1 MECGIIGMQGV
12 GKSTLFTA
20 LTAHTVPVQVGSMT
34 PNVGMAQIPD
44 PRLFRIAEFIP
55 PEKIVPARVQVVDI
69 PGVAVG
75 GGGGQLNQ
83 VLASIREVDAVAHVV
98 MCCEGRDPASDISVM
113 ESELIM
119 ADLVVAEGVFE
130 RARRSVRSGDK
141 DAKERLAV
149 IEQVHAMLEEE
160 RPIREGSWD
169 DRQEGIL
176 KSYGMVTAKPMLYVA
191 NVGEDDL
198 EGAEAGPVREHAAAQ
213 GSPSLHLCATLES
226 EVSELDSADRAEML
240 ASMGIEE
247 SALGAFA
254 RGCNE
259 LLGMTT
265 FYTAGPKEVRAWSI
279 PRGATAPEA
288 AGAIHSDLQRG
299 FIRAECYHCDELFDL
314 GSEKAIKEAGRMRS
328 EGKSYVMQDGDV
340 AHILFNV

>member
-1 MECGIIGMQGV
+1 MQGV
-12 GKSTLFTA
+12 GKTTLFTA
-20 LTAHTVPVQVGSMT
+20 LTSHSVPVQVGSMT
-34 PNVGMAQIPD
+34 PNVGMASIPD
-44 PRLFRIAEFIP
+44 MRLEKIAEFIP
-55 PEKIVPARVQVVDI
+55 PEKIVSARVQVVDI

-83 VLASIREVDAVAHVV
+83 VLASIREVDAVAQVV
-98 MCCEGRDPASDISVM
+98 MCCEGHDPATDISIM
-113 ESELIM
+113 EAELIM
-119 ADLVVAEGVFE
+119 ADLVVAEGVLDK
-130 RARRSVRSGDK
+130 ARRSVRSGDK
-141 DAKERLAV
+141 EAKDRLAV
-149 IEQVHAMLEEE
+149 IEEVHGMLEEE
-160 RPIREGSWD
+160 RPIREGTWD
-169 DRQEGIL
+169 EYQVGIL
-176 KSYGMVTAKPMLYVA
+176 RSYGMVTAKPMLYVA

-198 EGAEAGPVREHAAAQ
+198 EGSEAGPVREHAT
-213 GSPSLHLCATLES
+213 GSGAPSLHLCATLES
-226 EVSELDSADRAEML
+226 EVSELEATDRDEML
-240 ASMGIEE
+240 SSMGIKE

-259 LLGMTT
+259 LLGLTT
-265 FYTAGPKEVRAWSI
+265 FYTAGEKEVRAWSI

-314 GSEKAIKEAGRMRS
+314 GSEKLIKEAGKMRS